1 MNTRSVLAVLVTLA
15 LAVPFTALALVL
27 VALIA
32 KGGELLATLPP
43 STWPG
48 ILAEFSGRWP
58 ELAGMVVGQTAI
70 MLILLLARRSEA
82 AADKA

>member
-1 MNTRSVLAVLVTLA
+1 MNSRSVLAVLVTLA
-15 LAVPFTALALVL
+15 LAVPFVALALVL

-32 KGGELLATLPP
+32 RGGELLATLPP

-58 ELAGMVVGQTAI
+58 ELAGMVVGQAAI
-70 MLILLLARRSEA
+70 MLILIFARRSEA
-82 AADKA
+82 SAEEA